1 MTDEAITRPMSW
13 TISVVVGTLGGVA
26 DDAGFGTGS
35 LTRRLLGSRSR
46 GESLRQKEC
55 VSDQREVNKKK
66 TCLGRTWGEFA
77 FLGGRGLTSRRLKK
91 GEEVSD
97 E

>member
-1 MTDEAITRPMSW
+1 MTDAAITRPMSW
-13 TISVVVGTLGGVA
+13 TILDVVGILGGVA

-55 VSDQREVNKKK
+55 VSDQREVNKRRF
-66 TCLGRTWGEFA
+66 T
-77 FLGGRGLTSRRLKK
+77 LGGLGASSPSSA
-91 GEEVSD
+91 GVA
-97 E
+97 